1 MVPLVWL
8 GTFPQICIFYASLV
22 RANFCSCSSVALLNL
37 VVNDESIVGKRWY
50 DVSLAGKPIMYV
62 CIMYV

>member
-8 GTFPQICIFYASLV
+8 GTFPQICLFYASLV

-37 VVNDESIVGKRWY
+37 VVNDESIVGK
-50 DVSLAGKPIMYV
+50 
-62 CIMYV
+62 